1 MGSMAENDRSAARH
15 YEASAYGGQGHGV
28 GDAETL
34 NAKVQGIREEMPAV
48 LHTVYLNTGTCG
60 PLPRRTIA
68 AMQQTQDE
76 ELLHG
81 RIAPNHY
88 PELANAIKGVKE
100 AVAGVVGC
108 ETSELALCRH
118 TTDGMNM
125 AIAGYAW
132 QAGDEIVTSNI
143 EHPSGLLPIFL
154 AKRRFG
160 VEVRVADIG
169 IGAASTEEIVGA
181 FEREITPRTRM
192 LVVSH
197 IPYTTGTVLPLKE
210 IVAMAHSHGVLVT
223 VDAAQSYGQIPLDLH
238 DLGVDFYAMPGQKWM
253 CGPEGTGVF
262 YARAESRER
271 IEPSV
276 IGPFGVEMGSLD
288 YLGGTY
294 VPSKGAAYFDVG
306 SVNLP
311 LLVGQRTSTE
321 WIRDGVGVAWA
332 TQRIA
337 ALGQYAAEILS
348 GMDGVRVVTPRER
361 MAGLVAFVVEG
372 IDPEDLMNR
381 LYSEHNITVR
391 FVTKYINNPRSNR
404 LSAGFY
410 NSEADLDQLG
420 EAIRRIQ
427 QSA

>member
-1 MGSMAENDRSAARH
+1 
-15 YEASAYGGQGHGV
+15 
-28 GDAETL
+28 
-34 NAKVQGIREEMPAV
+34 
-48 LHTVYLNTGTCG
+48 LNTGTCG
-60 PLPRRTIA
+60 PLPRRTVA
-68 AMQQTQDE
+68 AMQRAQEE
-76 ELLHG
+76 ELLRG
-81 RIAPNHY
+81 RIAPDHY
-88 PELANAIKGVKE
+88 PELAGALKGVKD
-100 AVAGVVGC
+100 AVASNVGC
-108 ETSELALCRH
+108 DASELALCRH

-125 AIAGYAW
+125 AIGGYAW
-132 QAGDEIVTSNI
+132 RPGDEIVTSNI

-169 IGAASTEEIVGA
+169 IGDGPTEEIVGA
-181 FEREITPRTRM
+181 FERQITSRTRM

-262 YARAESRER
+262 YARAESREQ
-271 IEPSV
+271 IEPTV
-276 IGPFGVEMGSLD
+276 IGPFGVEMESLD

-294 VPSKGAAYFDVG
+294 VPSKGSAYFDVG

-321 WIRDGVGVAWA
+321 WIRDGVGIEWA

-337 ALGQYAAEILS
+337 ALGQYAAEMLA
-348 GMDGVRVVTPRER
+348 GLEGVRVVTPSER

-381 LYSEHNITVR
+381 LYREHNITLR
-391 FVTKYINNPRSNR
+391 FVTQSINNPRANR

-410 NSEADLDQLG
+410 NSEEDLDQLG
-420 EAIRRIQ
+420 EAIRRLRQ
-427 QSA
+427 GA

>member
-1 MGSMAENDRSAARH
+1 MASIAENERSAA
-15 YEASAYGGQGHGV
+15 

-34 NAKVQGIREEMPAV
+34 EVKVRSIREEMPAV
-48 LHTVYLNTGTCG
+48 LRTVYLNTGTCG
-60 PLPRRTIA
+60 PLPRRTVA
-68 AMQQTQDE
+68 AMQHVQEE
-76 ELLHG
+76 ELLRG
-81 RIAPNHY
+81 RIAPEHY
-88 PELANAIKGVKE
+88 PELASALKGVKE
-100 AVAGVVGC
+100 AVASVVGC
-108 ETSELALCRH
+108 EASELALCRH

-125 AIAGYAW
+125 AIGGYAW
-132 QAGDEIVTSNI
+132 RPGDEIVTSNI

-169 IGAASTEEIVGA
+169 IGEGPTEEIVGA
-181 FEREITPRTRM
+181 FERQITSRTRM

-262 YARAESRER
+262 YARAESREM
-271 IEPSV
+271 IEPTV
-276 IGPFGVEMGSLD
+276 IGPFGIEMESLD

-294 VPSKGAAYFDVG
+294 VPSKGSAYFDVG

-321 WIRDGVGVAWA
+321 WIRDGVGIEWA

-337 ALGQYAAEILS
+337 ALGRYAAEMLA
-348 GMDGVRVVTPRER
+348 GLEGVRVVTPRAR
-361 MAGLVAFVVEG
+361 MAGLVTFVVEG

-381 LYSEHNITVR
+381 LYREHNITLR
-391 FVTKYINNPRSNR
+391 FVTKYINNPRANR

-410 NSEADLDQLG
+410 NNEEDLDQLG
-420 EAIRRIQ
+420 EAIRRIRQ
-427 QSA
+427 GA